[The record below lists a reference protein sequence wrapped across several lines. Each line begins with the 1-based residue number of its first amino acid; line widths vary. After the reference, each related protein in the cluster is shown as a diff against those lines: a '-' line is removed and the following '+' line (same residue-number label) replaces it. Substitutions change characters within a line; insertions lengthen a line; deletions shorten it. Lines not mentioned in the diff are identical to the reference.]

1 MIIIFGNIWD
11 ILKRCRGLFKINYIR
26 WVGLFAKRVNR
37 KGLFGKRVVKGGV
50 F

>member
-1 MIIIFGNIWD
+1 MIIISRNIRD
-11 ILKRCRGLFKINYIR
+11 ILKRCRGFFKINYIR
-26 WVGLFAKRVNR
+26 WEGLFAKRVNR